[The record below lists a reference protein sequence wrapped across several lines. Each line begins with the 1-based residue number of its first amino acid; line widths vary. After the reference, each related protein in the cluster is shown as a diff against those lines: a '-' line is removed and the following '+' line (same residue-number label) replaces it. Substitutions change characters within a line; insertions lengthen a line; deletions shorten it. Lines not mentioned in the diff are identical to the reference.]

1 VLPVTRLCECWQSA
15 VETVTARQ
23 RTLESMLV
31 DSRQFEQ
38 LYVDTDRWIVQTSQ
52 RCLQDDI
59 GNDVATVK
67 QQKDIVEVITRSLA
81 IYVYESSCHP
91 SGGGEV
97 RGAVAYLGFH
107 FEV

>member
-1 VLPVTRLCECWQSA
+1 
-15 VETVTARQ
+15 
-23 RTLESMLV
+23 MLV

-81 IYVYESSCHP
+81 SYVYQSSCRP
-91 SGGGEV
+91 SG
-97 RGAVAYLGFH
+97 
-107 FEV
+107 